1 MVNINKIYHYNWK
14 YNLNPSSSTWL
25 VQGYQT
31 EYVYYYIAQE
41 EKRENH
47 SSIISCDVLH
57 RFKFIQKR
65 RKKEYD
71 LDN

>member
-14 YNLNPSSSTWL
+14 YNLTPSSSTWL

-41 EKRENH
+41 EK
-47 SSIISCDVLH
+47 ISLQSFLVTYYTGLSLY
-57 RFKFIQKR
+57 KKR
-65 RKKEYD
+65 V
-71 LDN
+71 